1 MAKKAVRRVVIRTL
15 EDVRDWLSP
24 QLMPG
29 WHLHLNATLY
39 DSADEGTRHVMS
51 QYRLSID
58 CEAWGFDAS
67 VKAGTAAD
75 LARNFQLQIQPKIEA
90 AIRDR
95 AVRASRP
102 RIEDQRPRLTH
113 TPAEKLVFTKRG
125 NNHAD

>member
-29 WHLHLNATLY
+29 WHLHLHATFY
-39 DSADEGTRHVMS
+39 DSATEGSRHVMS
-51 QYRLSID
+51 QYSLSID
-58 CEAWGFDAS
+58 CAAWEFDS
-67 VKAGTAAD
+67 GVKGGTAAE
-75 LARNFQLQIQPKIEA
+75 LARNFQLQIQPKIDA

-102 RIEDQRPRLTH
+102 KIEDKRPRLTH